1 MSTHLVPTEER
12 TRRRS
17 DSTDAGFATGPL
29 VVDGLVSGLAGGI
42 ALAIPLV
49 VWDWGHI
56 AHRALE
62 LPMAATAW
70 LFGLQHFSHAENLWW
85 SIVLGSVLL
94 VLYAAASGVAFAVLA
109 DRVFALES
117 PLSSLVGGVV
127 WGFVS
132 FLFFWFMLLPIARD
146 GVPFRVSPRAP
157 TMFVAVNWVWILG
170 FTLFGLVTGGVYA
183 AMRGSRARRVGRSRP
198 GSRRPEAEASLC
210 GAEDREERHGRPG
223 FRVPCRPCE
232 TRRAAP

>member
-1 MSTHLVPTEER
+1 VSTQLAATEER
-12 TRRRS
+12 VRRRS

-42 ALAIPLV
+42 ALAIPLIA
-49 VWDWGHI
+49 WDWGHN

-70 LFGLQHFSHAENLWW
+70 LFGLQHFSHDENLWW
-85 SIVLGSVLL
+85 SIVLGSALL

-117 PLSSLVGGVV
+117 PLSSLVGGAV

-132 FLFFWFMLLPIARD
+132 FLLFWYMLLPIARD
-146 GVPFRVSPRAP
+146 GVPFRVSPRDP

-183 AMRGSRARRVGRSRP
+183 AMRGSRLAESGARAPARDDP
-198 GSRRPEAEASLC
+198 RRKL
-210 GAEDREERHGRPG
+210 HY
-223 FRVPCRPCE
+223 
-232 TRRAAP
+232 AA